1 VKCRIRGDI
10 PVQFR
15 CRDFPCSCCCCW
27 SPPLS
32 NQTRTLFF
40 LTTISPG
47 QLEKRL
53 STMRQ
58 IIKIVRPFLLSGA
71 QPLRVVLHPPVSLL
85 FNSRALESIRLI
97 PFLTKVDHMSRLDS
111 TGLDDDWM
119 VSTNGVYTVCV
130 TAYHSGS
137 TDGERRSPSLFL
149 WKKKKFVLFSIRCPA
164 EKEKKEL
171 FIRYRVYKIYKG
183 YIAR

>member
-1 VKCRIRGDI
+1 MKCRIRGDI

-97 PFLTKVDHMSRLDS
+97 SFLTKVDHMSRLDS

-137 TDGERRSPSLFL
+137 TDGEHRSPSLPL
-149 WKKKKFVLFSIRCPA
+149 SLEKKSLFSFQFVAQQR
-164 EKEKKEL
+164 KKRKSYLLDIE
-171 FIRYRVYKIYKG
+171 
-183 YIAR
+183 YIKYIKDI